1 MADVRINTL
10 FLRHPKTIK
19 LQKKAG
25 PKAVLALIQLWFWV
39 AENRP
44 KGELYGMDAE
54 DIGIAA
60 NWDGDNLKLISL
72 LTELRWLDFDGEIY
86 HIHDW
91 QDHNPWLFGSPDRK
105 EHSQKAAKARWDK
118 KLGKESKNNDEC
130 SSMPDA
136 MPNDALSIN
145 EHCTE
150 QESAMPN
157 ECSSMPDAMPQY
169 QYQYQNHLQIQDQ
182 FQDHIQKERETHA
195 QARDARSSSLA
206 EFNRFYENYPLKVGR
221 VKAEAAWLKHKLTD
235 ATPIIE
241 ALQAQ
246 QARRKVIDAA
256 GGFVPHW
263 RNPATWLNQ
272 RGWEDEELPLPETS
286 AAIAKF
292 EPRQQPVSQFERNRQ
307 GIAAFLA
314 MGERE

>member
-44 KGELYGMDAE
+44 RGELYAMDAD

-72 LTELRWLDFDGEIY
+72 LVDLRWLDFDGEIY
-86 HIHDW
+86 HVHDW
-91 QDHNPWLFGSPDRK
+91 QDHNPWLFGSTDRK
-105 EHSQKAAKARWDK
+105 EHSKKAAKARWDK
-118 KLGKESKNNDEC
+118 RLGKQIENDG
-130 SSMPDA
+130 
-136 MPNDALSIN
+136 L
-145 EHCTE
+145 
-150 QESAMPN
+150 
-157 ECSSMPDAMPQY
+157 CSSMPDAMPQY
-169 QYQYQNHLQIQDQ
+169 QYQIQYQNQS
-182 FQDHIQKERETHA
+182 QDHLQKERDTHA
-195 QARDARSSSLA
+195 QAREARSAGLA
-206 EFNRFYENYPLKVGR
+206 EFNRFYQEYPLKVGR

-235 ATPIIE
+235 ATPILE
-241 ALQAQ
+241 ALKAQ

-286 AAIAKF
+286 TAIAKF